1 MSYFSDFSYHTVALI
16 LSAILVYASMFRY
29 IYSIIRGKTKPNV
42 VGWLL
47 YEIATIC
54 ILISAYELRSTPT
67 IMLALA
73 FAMTQLVVI
82 ILAFRYGFARMDRVE
97 GVYFGISM
105 LSLVFWIIARHSP
118 DLVVWLGMT
127 DRGLAIF
134 LLTTNTLI
142 DAMGATAIF
151 TKLYKHPETEDQL
164 AWMLGWLSWLS
175 AVIAVNVWT
184 FEDLIYPIYLF
195 LSNLAIYLLCFRKR
209 PRWRMIHVFGWV
221 ERIVGTNWRGKE

>member
-1 MSYFSDFSYHTVALI
+1 
-16 LSAILVYASMFRY
+16 
-29 IYSIIRGKTKPNV
+29 V

-54 ILISAYELRSTPT
+54 ILISSYELGSTPT

-73 FAMTQLVVI
+73 FAMTQLIVI
-82 ILAFRYGFARMDRVE
+82 ILAFRYGYARMDRVE

-118 DLVVWLGMT
+118 DLISSLHMT

-134 LLTTNTLI
+134 LLTTNTFI

-151 TKLYKHPETEDQL
+151 TKLYKHPETEDKI
-164 AWMLGWLSWLS
+164 AWFLGGMSGLFAIV
-175 AVIAVNVWT
+175 AVSGWA
-184 FEDLIYPIYLF
+184 FEDLIYPTYLF
-195 LSNLAIYLLCFRKR
+195 ISNIAIWLLCFRKR
-209 PRWRMIHVFGWV
+209 TRWRLIHVFGWI
-221 ERIVGTNWRGKE
+221 ERLVGTNWRGKE